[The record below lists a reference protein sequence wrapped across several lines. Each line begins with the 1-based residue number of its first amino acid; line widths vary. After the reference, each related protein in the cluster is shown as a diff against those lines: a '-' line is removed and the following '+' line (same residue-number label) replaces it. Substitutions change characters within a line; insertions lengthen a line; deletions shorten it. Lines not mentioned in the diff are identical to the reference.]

1 MLRFTVALLI
11 ACTLQVWPVP
21 ASAEMRQFANIVY
34 ELPKGWRAGGKSD
47 GRLELRHD
55 DDHCRNCRILPDPG
69 VEGGG
74 PVAAWRDAMATPGQ
88 DMKVRGSPQQTGRA
102 PCREKEVSKV
112 RSRWSRYH

>member
-34 ELPKGWRAGGKSD
+34 ELPKGWREGGKCD

-55 DDHCRNCRILPDPG
+55 DDHCRNCRILLDPG

-74 PVAAWRDAMATPGQ
+74 TVAAGRDAMAQAGK
-88 DMKVRGSPQQTGRA
+88 DIEETGR
-102 PCREKEVSKV
+102 PQLDHGQNGDRTQQV
-112 RSRWSRYH
+112 R

>member
-55 DDHCRNCRILPDPG
+55 DDHCRNCRILLDPG

-74 PVAAWRDAMATPGQ
+74 PVAEWRDAMATPGK
-88 DMKVRGSPQQTGRA
+88 DRLEERRVGEGGGIRG
-102 PCREKEVSKV
+102 
-112 RSRWSRYH
+112 RSRGGPEP